1 MKSSDM
7 ETQIIPTVN
16 YHCTKSCNFH
26 CKYCFAHFNDV
37 CGQQLSEFDS
47 LNLIKKLAECG
58 YFTKINFAGGEP
70 MLVPHLDKLIKTA
83 KEYGMKTSI
92 VTNGSRLSPEWIK
105 QVSEHL
111 DIIAISVDSINVNT
125 NNNIGKKT
133 LLENLTQL
141 IRTIHDENIKLK
153 INTVVSAYNKEE
165 TLTSFINEAMPFKW
179 KILQATKIIGQNEAD
194 FSKVAVSEKDY
205 KSFCDRNGEML
216 SPDIEIVCESEN
228 AIIGSYCMI
237 DHRGCFFDD
246 SSGQHRYSDPILKI
260 GVEKA
265 LQQTVYSF
273 DKFNE
278 RKGNY

>member
-37 CGQQLSEFDS
+37 CGQQLSESDS
-47 LNLIKKLAECG
+47 LNLIKRLAECG

-70 MLVPHLDKLIKTA
+70 MLVPHLHKLIKTA

-105 QVSEHL
+105 QVSKHL
-111 DIIAISVDSINVNT
+111 DIIAISVDSLNVNT

-133 LLENLTQL
+133 FLENLNQL

-179 KILQATKIIGQNEAD
+179 KILQGTKITGQND
-194 FSKVAVSEKDY
+194 KNFDKVAVTEEIFEL
-205 KSFCDRNGEML
+205 FCNRNSREI
-216 SPDIEIVCESEN
+216 SPDIEIVSEPAN
-228 AIIGSYCMI
+228 KIIGSYCMVDPI
-237 DHRGCFFDD
+237 GRFFDD
-246 SSGQHRYSDPILKI
+246 TSGQHRYSDPILQI

-265 LQQTVYSF
+265 LHQTIYSLE
-273 DKFNE
+273 KFIE